1 MADDSARDDGVAG
14 GERTMDAIAQVTA
27 ARRRA
32 LLEHAREALF
42 STELDGTL
50 LDANPAAAAALGI
63 DVSLEHPEALLLCVA
78 QADADCVRRVLETI
92 AHTSSAEIEL
102 HLRTPAGRALWA
114 VRAKF
119 GREAHAVLW
128 SAATNGEVEAT
139 GLRRRVL
146 DTTELLDRERRR
158 SAMSDAASEAKDRL
172 LAIVAE
178 DTSATLNSVLGW
190 TRMLRQEVLDK
201 TARDI
206 ALAVIEGNVER
217 HLTLLSELLEVARI
231 VDGDLAIDVE
241 RLEVGPLVDNALRT
255 AAAAA
260 ADEGVTVR
268 AAARRVDDDAAVL
281 GDRGKLVRLVHAAIE
296 GFVDQ
301 AERGDELS
309 VATDLEDAAFV
320 LRVSASRP
328 SFSSSTDTPLL
339 VAGTTPFVRP
349 TSTFAFL
356 LVGRIARMHGG
367 SATQSSGSDGSCCL
381 EIRLPLSL
389 EVRVQAAPRAVQPLR
404 GMRVLVFAPDSDI
417 RELARLELRDHGAS
431 VLSARDVSTASA
443 AVASFRPDVVVAD
456 MDQDG
461 GRLLDE
467 LEAQFASASCAV
479 VGLTSST
486 TMHAGKE
493 EAGSRRSHVILPM
506 PLARGRLVEAVERS
520 RSTAVG
526 SSAVPFSRG
535 SSTEST

>member
-14 GERTMDAIAQVTA
+14 GEQTMDAIAQMTA

-63 DVSLEHPEALLLCVA
+63 DVSLVHPEALLLCVG

-92 AHTSSAEIEL
+92 AHTASAELEL
-102 HLRTPAGRALWA
+102 HLRTPGGRALWA

-119 GREAHAVLW
+119 RREAHAVLW
-128 SAATNGEVEAT
+128 SAATNGEVEVT
-139 GLRRRVL
+139 GLRRLVL
-146 DTTELLDRERRR
+146 DKTELLDRERRR

-201 TARDI
+201 TARDM
-206 ALAVIEGNVER
+206 ALAVIEGNVDR
-217 HLTLLSELLEVARI
+217 HLMLLSELLEVARI

-241 RLEVGPLVDNALRT
+241 RLEVGPLVERAMGAAAT
-255 AAAAA
+255 AAA
-260 ADEGVTVR
+260 DKGVTVHS
-268 AAARRVDDDAAVL
+268 ASGCMDDVATVL

-301 AERGDELS
+301 AERGDELT
-309 VATDLEDAAFV
+309 VTTVREEAAFV
-320 LRVSASRP
+320 LRVSARRP
-328 SFSSSTDTPLL
+328 SFSRSTDTPLL

-367 SATQSSGSDGSCCL
+367 SATQSCESDGSSCL
-381 EIRLPLSL
+381 EVRLPLTR
-389 EVRVQAAPRAVQPLR
+389 EARIQVVPHAPRPLQ

-417 RELARLELRDHGAS
+417 RELANLELRDHGAS

-461 GRLLDE
+461 DRLLDE
-467 LEAQFASASCAV
+467 LEAHLASAPCAV

-486 TMHAGKE
+486 TMRARTE
-493 EAGSRRSHVILPM
+493 EARSRRSHVILPM
-506 PLARGRLVEAVERS
+506 PLASGRLVEAVGRS
-520 RSTAVG
+520 RATA
-526 SSAVPFSRG
+526 G